1 MKPTVHGYCRYIH
14 HAEQPLR
21 PQEYNPGPAPYASV
35 SLPGPSGLTW
45 AFELLLLAGA
55 FLPAGELFRRLA
67 ARWVSLFRDVG
78 WVERVLLDLYLGGG
92 GLYVLAVVPLGLFG
106 LPLVIAYLAG
116 AGGILVLVLLR
127 DRKTAAPSRGDGLP
141 AWGFGVL
148 PAVLVVAA
156 TAAVFAIEVWVAEG
170 VPTGNSYDTSLLGD
184 YVALLLLHHQVPVSL
199 APIAPQLT
207 SYPQGAT
214 VWIAAAQLICS
225 LPPARAPLLVT
236 PLFLSLS
243 PLAGY
248 VVGRRQLGSPWAG
261 AAVGLTFAF
270 LGSWTRVMVATS
282 NDFVFSFPLLLWL
295 LARLDIWRKAHAPRW
310 PDAVAYGAV
319 LGYSAALNP
328 VGAEWLFPTL
338 VVLGLIAGG
347 LRGAYLRAAVPR
359 WIGALAVSLLWVS
372 PALWTILAG
381 GGTLFASSGTV
392 TVPSPTGLPGI
403 SPAQLV
409 GSIDPFLF
417 RAHDIWLS
425 PFPALRFELA
435 VLLVAGAAVL
445 VIPDLFRR
453 LGPQGPAFRQLVAV
467 TIVVAILILLVEV
480 AAAQGLRA
488 FNGLALISSAAEVS
502 IYLFAIYTFLA
513 AIPIYLL
520 IDAARPPPTPPATAG
535 AAISPPATGPPRRRS
550 SSLKGPQVIGLAL
563 AVVLLASGVA
573 VTGTDFP
580 PYLHGLYESYG
591 RVTPADFALFA
602 WATHGLPAGARVLVA
617 PGSAAQ
623 FLPGYASVV
632 LVFPVQRIAQNA
644 SYVDLDRQLVE
655 GQLNS
660 TGYEEL
666 GWLDIQFIAVTGNT
680 TNLWAPFNPA
690 ALLHPAFTEVFQQGD
705 AYVFAYLGDRA
716 PGGPA

>member
-1 MKPTVHGYCRYIH
+1 VR
-14 HAEQPLR
+14 R
-21 PQEYNPGPAPYASV
+21 WEYNPGPAPYTTV

-45 AFELLLLAGA
+45 AFELLLLAAA
-55 FLPAGELFRRLA
+55 FLPAGELLRRLA
-67 ARWVSLFRDVG
+67 SRWVSLFRDLG

-92 GLYVLAVVPLGLFG
+92 GLYVLAVIPLGLFD
-106 LPLVIAYLAG
+106 LPIVVAYLAG
-116 AGGILVLVLLR
+116 AAGILLFVLLR
-127 DRKTAAPSRGDGLP
+127 GRRSAPRSTSNQPRVRGFGTLP
-141 AWGFGVL
+141 AL
-148 PAVLVVAA
+148 LVMGA

-170 VPTGNSYDTSLLGD
+170 VPTGNSYDTSLLAD

-207 SYPQGAT
+207 SYPQGTT
-214 VWIAAAQLICS
+214 VWLAAAQLIYS
-225 LPPARAPLLVT
+225 LPPARTPLLVT

-248 VVGRRQLGSPWAG
+248 VVGRRHLGSPWAG
-261 AAVGLTFAF
+261 AALGLTFAL

-282 NDFVFSFPLLLWL
+282 NDFVFSFPLVLWL
-295 LARLDIWRKAHAPRW
+295 LGRLDIWRGARAPRW
-310 PDAVAYGAV
+310 PDAVAYGAL

-347 LRGAYLRAAVPR
+347 FRVSYLRVAVPR
-359 WIGALAVSLLWVS
+359 WVGALVVSLLFVT

-381 GGTLFASSGTV
+381 GGTLFASSGGV

-435 VLLVAGAAVL
+435 ALLVAGAAVL
-445 VIPDLFRR
+445 LIPDLFRR
-453 LGPQGPAFRQLVAV
+453 LGPHGPAFRQLVAV

-480 AAAQGLRA
+480 GAAQGLPA
-488 FNGLALISSAAEVS
+488 LNGLALISSAAEVS
-502 IYLFAIYTFLA
+502 IYLFAVYTFLA
-513 AIPIYLL
+513 AIPIFLL
-520 IDAARPPPTPPATAG
+520 IDLALQRPDAPGAASPATPPTSPVSARARPASIT
-535 AAISPPATGPPRRRS
+535 
-550 SSLKGPQVIGLAL
+550 GPQVIGVAL
-563 AVVLLASGVA
+563 AVVLLVSGGA
-573 VTGTDFP
+573 VTGSDFP

-602 WATHGLPAGARVLVA
+602 WAAHGLPAGARLLVA

-632 LVFPVQRIAQNA
+632 VVFPVQRIAQNS

-655 GQLNS
+655 GHLNS

-666 GWLDIQFIAVTGNT
+666 GWLDIQYVVVTGNT
-680 TNLWAPFNPA
+680 TNLWAPFNA
-690 ALLHPAFTEVFQQGD
+690 TALMTPDFSETFQQGD
-705 AYVFAYLGDRA
+705 AYVFAFLGGA
-716 PGGPA
+716 IPPGGP